1 MKKMLATFLAVLMAC
16 TMPAVAEMLTIDLDT
31 ATDAELLA
39 ARDAIMQELASRT
52 PANGRALLTCEIR
65 GCTVTLTAAKL
76 ANGRQG
82 EAGVAFFFDFINGTD
97 AVTAF
102 QQYVWVQTYQNGV
115 ECPSIW
121 VAGTDAA
128 DRSTKVQ
135 PGETSTDAD
144 WGFALTD
151 PDGIIEVQICDA
163 SDWRRPVIATITLD
177 LKQLQ

>member
-1 MKKMLATFLAVLMAC
+1 MKKMLATFLAILIAC
-16 TMPAVAEMLTIDLDT
+16 TMSAMGETLTIDLDS

-39 ARDAIMQELASRT
+39 ARDAIMLELASRT
-52 PANGRALLTCEIR
+52 PANGQALLTCEIR

-82 EAGVAFFFDFINGTD
+82 EAGVAFFFDFANGTD
-97 AVTAF
+97 AVAAF

-121 VAGTDAA
+121 VDGTDSA
-128 DRSTKVQ
+128 DRATKVQ
-135 PGETSTDAD
+135 PGGTSTDAD

-151 PDGIIEVQICDA
+151 PDGIIEVQICDVG
-163 SDWRRPVIATITLD
+163 DWRKPVVATITLD

>member
-1 MKKMLATFLAVLMAC
+1 MKKMLATFLAILMAC
-16 TMPAVAEMLTIDLDT
+16 TMPAVAETLTIDLDT

-39 ARDAIMQELASRT
+39 ARDTIMLELASRT
-52 PANGRALLTCEIR
+52 PANGQALLTCEIR

-82 EAGVAFFFDFINGTD
+82 EAGVAFFFHFTNGTD
-97 AVTAF
+97 AVAAF

-121 VAGTDAA
+121 VDGTDSA
-128 DRSTKVQ
+128 DRATKVQ
-135 PGETSTDAD
+135 PGGTSTDAD

-151 PDGIIEVQICDA
+151 PDGIIEVQICDVG
-163 SDWRRPVIATITLD
+163 DWRKPVVATITLD